1 VRALVRAGA
10 DVDVEDGDGCTP
22 LHLAVFRGFEGVVA
36 FLVESGARVDTS
48 DSEGESPLHTASAH
62 GSLGMVRAILRG
74 SAEKTL
80 LSPADNLEMS
90 PLHRA
95 ALGGHCEVMNELL
108 RHGSSLH
115 SLAADARTALHAA
128 AMSGSGDAVRFL
140 LARDYSSLEAK
151 DHDGRTALHLAS
163 GHRLGS
169 DSTLIALVE
178 SGANVEATTALG
190 ETPLHKACKA
200 LRVSAVQQLLRYG
213 ANQAAV
219 DVGGRTPAALTAQLF
234 QSQCPGMFR
243 DMLQRILSL
252 LATAPADR
260 TWRRRGW
267 LLMLRSR
274 RQEEGGGAG
283 DGDADGRWLAAV
295 GRGEHRTASGI
306 RCGTST
312 APRYTARPWKL
323 GKTIDVVPRDR
334 GHRGRDSWCCQSI
347 AGIPPSSCANF
358 VRGVNDE
365 VAIPCDG
372 DGGDRALRSVV
383 QRAVGFH
390 EDGLFRNIVAFL

>member
-1 VRALVRAGA
+1 
-10 DVDVEDGDGCTP
+10 
-22 LHLAVFRGFEGVVA
+22 
-36 FLVESGARVDTS
+36 
-48 DSEGESPLHTASAH
+48 
-62 GSLGMVRAILRG
+62 
-74 SAEKTL
+74 
-80 LSPADNLEMS
+80 
-90 PLHRA
+90 
-95 ALGGHCEVMNELL
+95 
-108 RHGSSLH
+108 
-115 SLAADARTALHAA
+115 
-128 AMSGSGDAVRFL
+128 MSGSGDAVRFL

-219 DVGGRTPAALTAQLF
+219 DAGGRTPAALTAQLF

-243 DMLQRILSL
+243 DMLQKILSL

-260 TWRRRGW
+260 RWRRRGW

-274 RQEEGGGAG
+274 QQGEGEHADDGVSVAG
-283 DGDADGRWLAAV
+283 TRWLPRGKHRRILGTKCNGAIAV
-295 GRGEHRTASGI
+295 GAVASCKCGKGPQDGK
-306 RCGTST
+306 RC
-312 APRYTARPWKL
+312 AARPWKVE
-323 GKTIDVVPRDR
+323 KTRNAPAALIALESPTIFA
-334 GHRGRDSWCCQSI
+334 RDSGHDFWCCPRI
-347 AGIPPSSCANF
+347 RGTAPSSCAAHYG
-358 VRGVNDE
+358 RGVTDE
-365 VAIPCDG
+365 AVFLR
-372 DGGDRALRSVV
+372 GGEGGGRALRSVV
-383 QRAVGFH
+383 ERAVGFH